1 MVSGSG
7 LSLGKNG
14 LNLFSCCNACRSGVL
29 CECVCVCVCVCGV
42 SNLNENIM
50 NLTSIIH
57 VGVASSRE
65 SCVGNIYSDHP
76 SLDG

>member
-1 MVSGSG
+1 MTI
-7 LSLGKNG
+7 LDYDMK
-14 LNLFSCCNACRSGVL
+14 
-29 CECVCVCVCVCGV
+29 
-42 SNLNENIM
+42 
-50 NLTSIIH
+50 LTQHSSIIH

>member
-1 MVSGSG
+1 MTILDYDMKLTQHS
-7 LSLGKNG
+7 
-14 LNLFSCCNACRSGVL
+14 
-29 CECVCVCVCVCGV
+29 
-42 SNLNENIM
+42 SN
-50 NLTSIIH
+50 IH